1 MKIKALII
9 DDEPLA
15 RNVIE
20 QFALKLPNLIIE
32 GSCADAIC
40 AHQMLQE
47 KSIDLLFLDINMP
60 KLSGISF
67 VRNLKNPPLIIFTTA
82 YSEYALE
89 GFELNA
95 IDYLKKPFSFERFCQ
110 AFFKAE
116 ELIHLKKGTPASAEP
131 KNEFLFI
138 KSNKKSVRVRFS
150 EILYIEGLGDYI
162 KIHLKDQKIVTNLSM
177 KKIISLLPEN
187 KFYRIHKSFIIALD
201 HIDSIEGNLVEINKN
216 KLPVGNN
223 YRQDFMQLMDQFSAE

>member
-1 MKIKALII
+1 M
-9 DDEPLA
+9 
-15 RNVIE
+15 
-20 QFALKLPNLIIE
+20 
-32 GSCADAIC
+32 
-40 AHQMLQE
+40 
-47 KSIDLLFLDINMP
+47 
-60 KLSGISF
+60 
-67 VRNLKNPPLIIFTTA
+67 
-82 YSEYALE
+82 
-89 GFELNA
+89 
-95 IDYLKKPFSFERFCQ
+95 
-110 AFFKAE
+110 
-116 ELIHLKKGTPASAEP
+116 
-131 KNEFLFI
+131 
-138 KSNKKSVRVRFS
+138 RFS